1 MQLKNKVAI
10 VTGSSRGIGKAIAER
25 FARDGAKVVVNYV
38 RNKKAAD
45 AVVEAIRRAKGEAVA
60 VKADVSKKA
69 EAQKLVKAAI
79 KAFGRLDILVSNAGI
94 VIDRPFIEST
104 DKDWVAAIE
113 NNLHGFYNVCQ
124 AALPPMLKQKW
135 GRIIATGSCI
145 TEIADFGGNKYSVC
159 TASKGGITAMLRP
172 IAAEVARQG
181 VTVNA
186 VSPGYIATEMLGEI
200 DPAGLE
206 AALGLV
212 PMRCYGKPS
221 EIAAAMAFLASDDA
235 AYITGQV
242 LRVNGGM
249 SIWIASVE
257 TEFSARIVARH
268 ADIREDFIHAF
279 LQIEVWRRC
288 RMTQPLF

>member
-10 VTGSSRGIGKAIAER
+10 VTGSSRGIGKAVAER

-38 RNKKAAD
+38 KNKKAAD
-45 AVVEAIRRAKGEAVA
+45 AVVAGIVKARGTAIAI
-60 VKADVSKKA
+60 KADVSKKA
-69 EAQKLVKAAI
+69 DARRLINGAI

-94 VIDRPFIEST
+94 VLDRPFVDST
-104 DKDWVAAIE
+104 DDDWTAAIE

-124 AALPPMLKQKW
+124 AALPPMLEQKW

-145 TEIADFGGNKYSVC
+145 TEVADFGGNKYSVC
-159 TASKGGITAMLRP
+159 AASKGGIVAMLRP
-172 IAAEVARQG
+172 IAAEVACQG

-212 PMRCYGKPS
+212 PMRRYGKPE
-221 EIAAAMAFLASDDA
+221 EIAAAMSFLSSDDA

-249 SIWIASVE
+249 S
-257 TEFSARIVARH
+257 
-268 ADIREDFIHAF
+268 
-279 LQIEVWRRC
+279 
-288 RMTQPLF
+288 MGG

>member
-1 MQLKNKVAI
+1 MQLKDKVAI
-10 VTGSSRGIGKAIAER
+10 VTGSSRGIGKAVAER
-25 FARDGAKVVVNYV
+25 FAQDGAEVVVNYV
-38 RNKKAAD
+38 KNK
-45 AVVEAIRRAKGEAVA
+45 EAGEAVAAGIRKAGGKAIA
-60 VKADVSKKA
+60 VKADVSKKP
-69 EAQKLVKAAI
+69 EAQNLIKSAI
-79 KAFGRLDILVSNAGI
+79 KEFGRLDILVSNAGI
-94 VIDRPFIEST
+94 VIDKPFVESS
-104 DKDWVAAIE
+104 DEDWAAAIE

-124 AALPPMLKQKW
+124 AALQPMLKQKW

-145 TEIADFGGNKYSVC
+145 TEIADFGGNRYSVC

-186 VSPGYIATEMLGEI
+186 VSPGYIATEMLGEV

-212 PMRCYGKPS
+212 PMRRYGKPS

-249 SIWIASVE
+249 S
-257 TEFSARIVARH
+257 
-268 ADIREDFIHAF
+268 
-279 LQIEVWRRC
+279 
-288 RMTQPLF
+288 MGG